1 MYSNFNDTANDFIKN
16 SLIIAKLRKKW
27 KKKKNFKTGSNS
39 KQSTPGEIKKHEE
52 QMAGLIGS

>member
-1 MYSNFNDTANDFIKN
+1 MDTANDFIKN

-27 KKKKNFKTGSNS
+27 KQKKNFKTGSNS